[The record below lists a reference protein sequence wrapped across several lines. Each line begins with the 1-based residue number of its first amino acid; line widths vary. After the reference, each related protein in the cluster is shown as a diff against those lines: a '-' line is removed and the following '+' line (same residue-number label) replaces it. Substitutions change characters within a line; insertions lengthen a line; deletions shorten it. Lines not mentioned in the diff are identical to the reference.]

1 MMTSKIVMGA
11 LAGATALALGACGG
25 ESSKPEAPRP
35 NVLWIVWDTVR
46 ADRLGVYGYDRPTTP
61 NLDAWAK
68 DARVFD
74 DCISPGSWTVPSHAS
89 MFTGLLPS
97 EHGAE
102 HGAETLDDK
111 LVTIAELLSAD
122 GYRTFSWTAN
132 PHISSAE
139 NATQGFQV
147 QQHPWDK
154 AVEERAREIYDAKL
168 ATFPADSEQRRRG
181 EREANS
187 AWVLK
192 AAGELAK
199 EGLVEW
205 LGKRDEKRPYFAF
218 LNYMEAHRPLISARE
233 HREAVMTPEEV
244 EASYNS
250 EIDWKETW
258 GYCFNLVDVPE
269 RDLELLARSYDA
281 GIRELDALFGELMRS
296 LEAAGALENTI
307 VVLTADHGEHLTE
320 HHLLDHQYSV
330 AQVLV
335 RVPLI
340 VRYPA
345 RFAPGREPRPVM
357 SMDLFPTLLE
367 LVGIDAPRAGVGH
380 ARSLLDPAAKRARI
394 TQYTKPFERPLISA
408 RKEHPDH
415 DLSSRER
422 GLLSIVDQPWK
433 LVQEI
438 GGVARLYELSQD
450 PYETRDV
457 GELHPDVLARMRK
470 QLAGVLKSI
479 RPIGA
484 ADAREKS
491 LEHLRMLADL
501 GYADVEEDEAAPQ
514 APAKSGEAADPKRPE
529 TPPKR

>member
-1 MMTSKIVMGA
+1 MKTSKIVMAA
-11 LAGATALALGACGG
+11 LAGAMALALGACGG
-25 ESSKPEAPRP
+25 EPSKPEAPRP

-68 DARVFD
+68 DARVFE

-102 HGAETLDDK
+102 HGSETLDDD

-122 GYRTFSWTAN
+122 GYQTFSWTAN

-154 AVEERAREIYDAKL
+154 AVEKRAREIYDAKL

-181 EREANS
+181 EREANA

-192 AAGELAK
+192 AAGELAR
-199 EGLVEW
+199 EGLVDW

-250 EIDWKETW
+250 EVSWKATW
-258 GYCFNLVDVPE
+258 GYCFNLVEVPE
-269 RDLELLARSYDA
+269 EDLHLLSRSYDA

-307 VVLTADHGEHLTE
+307 VVLTADHGEHLSE

-345 RFAPGREPRPVM
+345 RFAPGRETRPVM

-367 LVGIDAPRAGVGH
+367 LAGIEAPRAGVGH

-394 TQYTKPFERPLISA
+394 TQYTKPFERPLVSM
-408 RKEHPDH
+408 RKEYPDH
-415 DLSSRER
+415 DISVQER
-422 GLLSIVDQPWK
+422 GLISIVEQPWK

-438 GGVARLYELSQD
+438 GGVTRLYDLAQD

-457 GELHPDVLARMRK
+457 GELHPTVLARMRK
-470 QLAGVLKSI
+470 QLAGVIASV
-479 RPIGA
+479 RPVGA
-484 ADAREKS
+484 AGSTERTE
-491 LEHLRMLADL
+491 EQLRLLAAL
-501 GYADVEEDEAAPQ
+501 GYLDVEDEESSPR
-514 APAKSGEAADPKRPE
+514 PSSAKDKDPKGPQ